1 MVKEVERAGIPV
13 VHICTVTPI
22 SMTVGANRIVPAI
35 AIPHPLGNP
44 ALDKDEEKA
53 LRRKIVE
60 KALSALETEV
70 EGQTIFDQSTW
81 RGVFEPSAKRI
92 WTLIEILNTQRGIVE
107 LSMKIHLQVYI
118 FELSVADVTITKK
131 EN

>member
-44 ALDKDEEKA
+44 ALDPAEEKD
-53 LRRKIVE
+53 LRRHIVE
-60 KALSALETEV
+60 KALAALETEV
-70 EGQTIFDQSTW
+70 EDQTIFD
-81 RGVFEPSAKRI
+81 
-92 WTLIEILNTQRGIVE
+92 
-107 LSMKIHLQVYI
+107 
-118 FELSVADVTITKK
+118 
-131 EN
+131 